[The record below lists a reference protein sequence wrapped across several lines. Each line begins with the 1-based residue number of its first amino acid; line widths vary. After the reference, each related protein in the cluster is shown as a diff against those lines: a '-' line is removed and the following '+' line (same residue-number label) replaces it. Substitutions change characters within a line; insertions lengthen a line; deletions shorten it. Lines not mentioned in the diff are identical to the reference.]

1 MKTSHHRRG
10 PAIHKWQAAAAVL
23 AFVMSIF
30 AAPAASAEPLEGDM
44 PGAGTT
50 QIEAGIKWPQRQL
63 EYLTGQEVGASDT
76 GNATS
81 GGDRAVQPGA
91 DESGRPWLVGVGVIA
106 AVAIASII
114 LAIVRSRR
122 REAVTPTLRERAKLK
137 V

>member
-10 PAIHKWQAAAAVL
+10 LAIHKWQAAAAVL
-23 AFVMSIF
+23 AFVLSIF
-30 AAPAASAEPLEGDM
+30 AAPAASADLLEGDM

-50 QIEAGIKWPQRQL
+50 QIDAGIKWPQRQL

-91 DESGRPWLVGVGVIA
+91 VESGRPWLVGVGVIA
-106 AVAIASII
+106 AVAFLSG
-114 LAIVRSRR
+114 LAAVMRSRR
-122 REAVTPTLRERAKLK
+122 TETATSIQRDRDKANV
-137 V
+137 